1 MIISHL
7 MLPAAVLLVGLQAC
21 TNKSDT
27 SGQDDAPQSEVSLW
41 VTAPDQSKLLSRQ
54 DVVLNF
60 LPNTPSGE
68 DIIEIDDNQKYQTI
82 DGFGY
87 TLTGGSAELINALP
101 SPQKEQL
108 IREIFSNKGDGIGSN
123 YLRIT
128 VGASDLSSSLFT
140 YNEVP
145 EGETDM
151 SLAGFSLEPE
161 QKDLIPVL
169 KMIRA
174 VNPEIKIM
182 ASPWTAPTWMKDN
195 RSYIGGRLKPE
206 YYEVYANYLV
216 RYIQAMAS
224 EGIPIDALTPQNE
237 PLHPGNNPSMYME
250 ATEQANFIKKAL
262 GPAFREAGIKTKIV
276 IYDHNADR
284 PDYPISIL
292 NDPEARQYIDGS
304 AFHLY
309 GGKIEALSEVH
320 EAHPDRNIYF
330 TEQWVG
336 GPQNFGE
343 ELSWH
348 IENLIVGATRN
359 WSRTV
364 LEWNLAA
371 DQNYDPHTDQGGCDR
386 CLGALTI
393 NGSVVTRNVAYYI
406 IGHASKFV
414 PTGSQRIASS
424 EAEGLPNVAFITPEG
439 EKVLIVLNKSG
450 SAKDFTISYDGKT
463 VQSSLAKGEVATYVW

>member
-1 MIISHL
+1 MKNTTF
-7 MLPAAVLLVGLQAC
+7 MLSAAVLLGGLQAC
-21 TNKSDT
+21 GNKSDNST
-27 SGQDDAPQSEVSLW
+27 QDSSAPSEVSVW
-41 VTAPDQSKLLSRQ
+41 VTAPDQSKLLAKQ

-60 LPNTPSGE
+60 IPNSQSEGA
-68 DIIEIDDNQKYQTI
+68 IIEIDDNQKYQAI

-108 IREIFSNKGDGIGSN
+108 IREIFSSEGNGIGSN

-145 EGETDM
+145 EGETDL
-151 SLAGFSLEPE
+151 SLANFSLEAE
-161 QKDLIPVL
+161 AKDLIPVL

-174 VNPEIKIM
+174 VNPDIKIM

-216 RYIQAMAS
+216 KYIQAMKS

-237 PLHPGNNPSMYME
+237 PLHPGNNPSMHMD
-250 ATEQANFIKKAL
+250 AQEQANFIKKAL
-262 GPAFREAGIKTKIV
+262 GPKFREASLTTKIV

-292 NDPEARQYIDGS
+292 NDPEAKQYIDGS

-336 GPQNFGE
+336 GPQKFDE

-386 CLGALTI
+386 CLGAITI
-393 NGSVVTRNVAYYI
+393 DGQEINRNVAYYI

-414 PTGSQRIASS
+414 PTGSRRIASNKV
-424 EAEGLPNVAFITPEG
+424 EGLPNVAFITPKG
-439 EKVLIVLNKSG
+439 EKVLIVLNKSNA
-450 SAKDFTISYDGKT
+450 AKDFFISHGGKT
-463 VQSSLAKGEVATYVW
+463 IETSLARGEVATFVW